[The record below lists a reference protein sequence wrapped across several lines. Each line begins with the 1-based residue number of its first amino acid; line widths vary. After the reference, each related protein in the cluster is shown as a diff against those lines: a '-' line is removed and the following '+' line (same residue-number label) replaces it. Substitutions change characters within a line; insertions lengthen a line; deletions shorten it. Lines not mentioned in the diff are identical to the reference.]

1 MARLFPKATQEA
13 GSLYVSVSW
22 LMYYTNW
29 DGAKSKCI
37 NECSRSSI
45 VIFISRDD
53 ARYPL
58 INSLFISLHQ
68 NYISSQFLVGRRRR
82 TTQQKHER
90 KKEEYQSSRKRY
102 VFLNTS
108 PVSDFPDIVHQYYLS
123 LRVKMINILTRQPI
137 KQSYWLTNSIYP
149 RHETKINQQIDSIVN
164 DLQVKYWLCPEICI
178 PQNPDHNS

>member
-1 MARLFPKATQEA
+1 MTHDIQWSKAFSFLCTKTI
-13 GSLYVSVSW
+13 YRVNSW
-22 LMYYTNW
+22 SEDEEELLN
-29 DGAKSKCI
+29 
-37 NECSRSSI
+37 
-45 VIFISRDD
+45 
-53 ARYPL
+53 
-58 INSLFISLHQ
+58 
-68 NYISSQFLVGRRRR
+68 
-82 TTQQKHER
+82 
-90 KKEEYQSSRKRY
+90 KKMKEKKKEYQSSRKRY